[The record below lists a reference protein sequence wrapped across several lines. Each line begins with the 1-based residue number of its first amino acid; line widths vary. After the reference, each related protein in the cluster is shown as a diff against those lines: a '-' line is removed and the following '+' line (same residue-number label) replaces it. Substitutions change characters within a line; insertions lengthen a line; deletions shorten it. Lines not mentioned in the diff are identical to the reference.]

1 MIAPVTPV
9 WADPGTPDPTVAK
22 LGEPQRT
29 AEDWKGPRI
38 VRASLSRST
47 RIAWEVQAL
56 PGMWEL
62 ARTDHDPVADMQTP
76 VVVDHA
82 VQVHPFNSS
91 AGRSVAQPVC
101 GPHRAPPR
109 GPDSGGDTGRPTSTR
124 VGPGTGGA
132 GREEQGGATFFGS
145 SRGIDMPMH
154 HCTTAPLHHWA
165 TARRQVRSETA
176 DLTEGRLPNRPTA
189 GPERQDQND
198 RTRTTGPGCL
208 HDH

>member
-22 LGEPQRT
+22 LGEPQRA
-29 AEDWKGPRI
+29 AEDRERPRI
-38 VRASLSRST
+38 LPASLSRRT
-47 RIAWEVQAL
+47 RIVREVQAL
-56 PGMWEL
+56 PRMWEL

-82 VQVHPFNSS
+82 VQLHPFNSS

-132 GREEQGGATFFGS
+132 GREEQQRYDVFGA
-145 SRGIDMPMH
+145 
-154 HCTTAPLHHWA
+154 
-165 TARRQVRSETA
+165 V
-176 DLTEGRLPNRPTA
+176 A
-189 GPERQDQND
+189 G
-198 RTRTTGPGCL
+198 
-208 HDH
+208 